1 MTLYEKVK
9 NFLKDDSKDELRKEV
24 PDEKILNSFDDIE
37 AHSTGA
43 FFDEENNSIIFNNAT
58 KKDLAE
64 IQKNKI
70 MLYRKITKN
79 EDVNDAIDEI
89 VNEIVYSEDEEVIKI
104 QIEEDNNKIKDA
116 VEAAGKKI
124 IRLLDMNKN
133 AYNVVRQSYIDGQII
148 IHCQY
153 DKDVRK
159 GIQKLKM
166 IEPIYFYF
174 DDETNT
180 YKYLNVDDGKFFYD
194 SQIKKEIEYQ
204 REEIVRNTYGLAE
217 GKINLS
223 YLDYAI
229 KPSNRLQTLEDL
241 LIPLRFSR
249 SISRRVF
256 NVDTG
261 ELSNSQSLKA
271 MREMQKKF
279 KYKKFYNTET
289 GEVTNQQHITSMV
302 EDYWFANRSGGRGTQ
317 VDVLDETGNLGEIN
331 DILYFQKKLYK
342 SLHVPQNRIPNN
354 NVDRTF
360 DYEST
365 QVTKE
370 DMKFFMFVQRI
381 RKIYIDVFHEL
392 LKRELVSTKVMSIQD
407 YNTYKENISIKFA
420 NESLFLEK
428 LKLAN
433 FTSKLDV
440 YGNIQDYAGK
450 LFPIETILKTIF
462 RWTDEEIK
470 ENFDKIQKESKMSKY
485 AEFYKKDD
493 Y

>member
-1 MTLYEKVK
+1 MTLFERVRA
-9 NFLKDDSKDELRKEV
+9 FLKDDKDKLKKEV

-43 FFDEENNSIIFNNAT
+43 FFDEENTSIMFNSTT

-64 IQKNKI
+64 TQKNKI
-70 MLYRKITKN
+70 MLYRKIAKN
-79 EDVNDAIDEI
+79 EDVSDAIDEI

-104 QIEEDNNKIKDA
+104 QINEDNEKIKDA
-116 VEAAGKKI
+116 VKSAGKKI
-124 IRLLDMNKN
+124 LRLLDMNKN

-153 DKDVRK
+153 DKDARK

-174 DDETNT
+174 DEETKT
-180 YKYLNVDDGKFFYD
+180 YKYLNVNDKFFYD

-204 REEIVRNTYGLAE
+204 KEEIVRNTYGLAE

-229 KPSNRLQTLEDL
+229 KPSNRLKTLEDL

-261 ELSNSQSLKA
+261 ELSNSQSLEA

-342 SLHVPQNRIPNN
+342 SLHIPQNRIPNN
-354 NVDRTF
+354 NDADRTF
-360 DYEST
+360 DYDST

-370 DMKFFMFVQRI
+370 DMKFFMFIQRI
-381 RKIYIDVFHEL
+381 RKVYIDVIHEL

-407 YNTYKENISIKFA
+407 YNAYKENISIRFA

-440 YGNIQDYAGK
+440 YSNVQDYAGK
-450 LFPIETILKTIF
+450 LFPIETVLKTIF
-462 RWTDEEIK
+462 RWTDEEIE

-485 AEFYKKDD
+485 AEFYKKED